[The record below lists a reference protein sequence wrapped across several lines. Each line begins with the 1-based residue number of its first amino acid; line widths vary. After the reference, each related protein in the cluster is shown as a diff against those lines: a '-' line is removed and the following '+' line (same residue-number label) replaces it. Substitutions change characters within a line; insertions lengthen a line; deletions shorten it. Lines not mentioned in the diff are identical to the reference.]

1 MDNFEKA
8 INDIF
13 EIENIDEI
21 LFKSIEINPNKTIYF
36 AFRESQKIMLGKLTS
51 VDLKPVCFILKINK
65 EYYWCPLNDEEFDE
79 ETVKKFAMK
88 FIS

>member
-21 LFKSIEINPNKTIYF
+21 LFKTIEISHDKTVYF
-36 AFRESQKIMLGKLTS
+36 AFRENQKIMFERLTS
-51 VDLKPVCFILKINK
+51 IDLKPICFILKINK
-65 EYYWCPLNDEEFDE
+65 EYYWCPLNDEEFNE
-79 ETVKKFAMK
+79 ELVKEFSLK
-88 FIS
+88 FIF

>member
-13 EIENIDEI
+13 EIESINET
-21 LFKSIEINPNKTIYF
+21 LFKSIKISPDKTIYF
-36 AFRESQKIMLGKLTS
+36 AFRESQKIMFERLTS

-79 ETVKKFAMK
+79 ETVKKFALK

>member
-21 LFKSIEINPNKTIYF
+21 LLKSIKINSNKTIYF

-79 ETVKKFAMK
+79 ETVKKFALK

>member
-65 EYYWCPLNDEEFDE
+65 EYEKLLTYI
-79 ETVKKFAMK
+79 KHA
-88 FIS
+88 

>member
-1 MDNFEKA
+1 MDNFEKE

-79 ETVKKFAMK
+79 ETVKKFALK